1 MMYFLKKLWLF
12 KRKCITLLD
21 NPSVTMAMLAL
32 EIQLGFQILFVVTPS
47 ENMHRWNIQARN
59 QR

>member
-21 NPSVTMAMLAL
+21 NPSVTMAILAL
-32 EIQLGFQILFVVTPS
+32 EIHILFVVTPF
-47 ENMHRWNIQARN
+47 ENMRRWNIQARN